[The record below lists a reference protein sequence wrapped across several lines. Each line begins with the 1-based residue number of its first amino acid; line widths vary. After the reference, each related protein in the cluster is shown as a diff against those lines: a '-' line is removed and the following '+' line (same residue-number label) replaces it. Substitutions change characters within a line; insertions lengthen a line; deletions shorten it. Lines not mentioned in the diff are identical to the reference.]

1 MSPIRRWVLLSL
13 LLLALCSARQ
23 LDPAVG
29 AQGIGLELVSRVT
42 TESPAVALAV
52 SSSGQRV
59 FVAIGEDVQEFVEI
73 APGVVVPALGGITH
87 VDSGLTGVQSAGPD
101 LYVAAVAGV
110 YRLDAQQHRVTAS
123 RSGFTAHGLQAL
135 GDSVYVAIED
145 AVHNE
150 CGLYVL
156 DRSLNSVGLLVDEC
170 RTSVIDG
177 FDIAVA
183 DVAAGGSYAYL
194 AGRRSGGFAGV
205 LEGFLATLD
214 VSLPSQAQFAA
225 QCRLNGFPQAVEA
238 VGDYAYVAVGLE
250 DWNRPWT
257 TNQHGLSIVDI
268 SNSAAPRVV
277 GHVDTDSKLTSV
289 AVSLPFAFAT
299 DTRGRVWAVN
309 VSNPA
314 NPTLAAYYD
323 TGFPAHDL
331 AVHGPHIYVADGEG
345 GLVSLRIATVAQP
358 TPIPLV
364 TSAEGT
370 LVRVEASICQ
380 AGETHYLPE
389 SDLYLYSDAV
399 QLDAYVGQYVR
410 VWGWS
415 VPSPECRLMNVTTI
429 EVLIEQTP
437 TPTATLE
444 PTPTPTGARIHLPII
459 TKH

>member
-1 MSPIRRWVLLSL
+1 MNPVRRWVLLSL
-13 LLLALCSARQ
+13 LLLALCSARR
-23 LDPAVG
+23 LDPGVG

-42 TESPAVALAV
+42 TETPVVAVAV
-52 SSSGQRV
+52 NSSGQRV
-59 FVAIGEDVQEFVEI
+59 FAAIGEDVQEFVEI

-87 VDSGLTGVQSAGPD
+87 LASDPTGVQSLGPD

-110 YRLDAQQHRVTAS
+110 YRLDPQQHRVTAS

-156 DRSLNSVGLLVDEC
+156 DRSLDWGGLLVDEC
-170 RTSVIDG
+170 RTSIIDG

-183 DVAAGGSYAYL
+183 DVAAGGSHAYL

-205 LEGFLATLD
+205 LEGFLATFD
-214 VSLPSQAQFAA
+214 VSQPSQPRFLA
-225 QCRLNGFPQAVEA
+225 QCTLNGFPQAVEA
-238 VGDYAYVAVGLE
+238 VGDYAYVAVGIE
-250 DWNRPWT
+250 DWHRPWT

-268 SNSAAPRVV
+268 SAPTAPRVV

-289 AVSLPFAFAT
+289 AVSLPYAFAT
-299 DTRGRVWAVN
+299 DTQGRVWAVD
-309 VSNPA
+309 VSDATKPR
-314 NPTLAAYYD
+314 LAAYFD

-331 AVHGPHIYVADGEG
+331 AVHGPYIYVADGEG
-345 GLVSLRIATVAQP
+345 GLVALRIATVAHP

-370 LVRVEASICQ
+370 LTRVEASICQ

-389 SDLYLYSDAV
+389 SDFYLYSDAV

-415 VPSPECRLMNVTTI
+415 VPSPECLLMNVTTI

-459 TKH
+459 TKQ

>member
-1 MSPIRRWVLLSL
+1 MTPIRRWILLSL
-13 LLLALCSARQ
+13 LLLALCSAKR

-42 TESPAVALAV
+42 TESPAVAVAV
-52 SSSGQRV
+52 NSSGQRV
-59 FVAIGEDVQEFVEI
+59 FVAIGQDMQEFVEI
-73 APGVVVPALGGITH
+73 APGVVVPTLGGITH
-87 VDSGLTGVQSAGPD
+87 VASDPTGVQSIGPD

-110 YRLDAQQHRVTAS
+110 YRLDPQQHRVTAS

-135 GDSVYVAIED
+135 GDTVYVAIED

-156 DRSLNSVGLLVDEC
+156 DRSLNWVGLLVDEC

-183 DVAAGGSYAYL
+183 DVAGRGSHAYL
-194 AGRRSGGFAGV
+194 AGVRSGGFAGV

-214 VSLPSQAQFAA
+214 VSQPGQPRFVA

-238 VGDYAYVAVGLE
+238 VGDYAYVAVGIE
-250 DWNRPWT
+250 DSHHPWT
-257 TNQHGLSIVDI
+257 TNQHGLSIVDV
-268 SNSAAPRVV
+268 SAPAAPRVV
-277 GHVDTDSKLTSV
+277 GHVDTDSMLTSV

-299 DTRGRVWAVN
+299 DTRGRVWAVDI
-309 VSNPA
+309 SAPA
-314 NPTLAAYYD
+314 KPRLAAYFD

-331 AVHGPHIYVADGEG
+331 AVHGPHVYVADGEG
-345 GLVSLRIATVAQP
+345 GLVALRIATVTQP

-370 LVRVEASICQ
+370 LTKVEASICQ

-389 SDLYLYSDAV
+389 SDLYLYSDVV

-444 PTPTPTGARIHLPII
+444 PTPTVTSARMHLPII
-459 TKH
+459 IKH